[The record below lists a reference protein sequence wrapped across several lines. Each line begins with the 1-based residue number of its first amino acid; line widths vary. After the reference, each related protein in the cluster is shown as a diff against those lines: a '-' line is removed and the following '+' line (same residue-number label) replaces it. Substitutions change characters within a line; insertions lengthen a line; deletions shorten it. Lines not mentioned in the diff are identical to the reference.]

1 MKTKTKRHFLKEK
14 YQSFQSYLMSQ
25 STITSEEL
33 ENDEDVI
40 EFRKMNEEQ
49 LIMFAINKL
58 SPYKNNNLSYPA
70 KRIMEIFKIEENNQK
85 RLMIEN
91 YLELILSLIE

>member
-1 MKTKTKRHFLKEK
+1 MKTKRDFLKEK
-14 YQSFQSYLMSQ
+14 YESFQSYLMSQ
-25 STITSEEL
+25 SNVKSNEL

-58 SPYKNNNLSYPA
+58 SPYKNNLSYPA
-70 KRIMEIFKIEENNQK
+70 KRIMQIFKIDENNQK

>member
-1 MKTKTKRHFLKEK
+1 MKSKREFLKEK
-14 YQSFQSYLMSQ
+14 YESFQSYLMSQ

-49 LIMFAINKL
+49 LIYFAI
-58 SPYKNNNLSYPA
+58 KNYHLINL
-70 KRIMEIFKIEENNQK
+70 N
-85 RLMIEN
+85 
-91 YLELILSLIE
+91 

>member
-1 MKTKTKRHFLKEK
+1 MKTKKEFLKEK
-14 YQSFQSYLMSQ
+14 YDSFKSYLMSQ
-25 STITSEEL
+25 SNIKSEEL

-40 EFRKMNEEQ
+40 EFRKMSEEEV
-49 LIMFAINKL
+49 LIFAINKL
-58 SPYKNNNLSYPA
+58 SVYKNNLSYPA
-70 KRIMEIFKIEENNQK
+70 KRIMEIFKIDENNQK

>member
-1 MKTKTKRHFLKEK
+1 MKTKRDFLKEK
-14 YQSFQSYLMSQ
+14 YESFQSYLMSQ
-25 STITSEEL
+25 SNIKSEEL
-33 ENDEDVI
+33 ENDESVI
-40 EFRKMNEEQ
+40 EFRKMNESE

-58 SPYKNNNLSYPA
+58 SLYKNNISYPA

>member
-1 MKTKTKRHFLKEK
+1 MKTKRDFLKEK
-14 YQSFQSYLMSQ
+14 YESFQSYLMSQ
-25 STITSEEL
+25 SNVQSNEL

-58 SPYKNNNLSYPA
+58 SPYKNNLSYPA
-70 KRIMEIFKIEENNQK
+70 KRIMEIFKIDENNQK

>member
-1 MKTKTKRHFLKEK
+1 MKTKKDYLKEK
-14 YQSFQSYLMSQ
+14 YSSFQSYLMSQ
-25 STITSEEL
+25 SNVHSNEL

-40 EFRKMNEEQ
+40 EFKKMNEEQ

-58 SPYKNNNLSYPA
+58 SPYKNNLSYPA

>member
-1 MKTKTKRHFLKEK
+1 MKSKREYLKEK
-14 YQSFQSYLMSQ
+14 YNSFQVYLVSQ
-25 STITSEEL
+25 SNISPEEL
-33 ENDEDVI
+33 ENNEDVK

-49 LIMFAINKL
+49 LIIFAVNKL
-58 SPYKNNNLSYPA
+58 NPYKNNLSYPA
-70 KRIMEIFKIEENNQK
+70 KKIMEIFKIDENNQK

>member
-1 MKTKTKRHFLKEK
+1 MKTKRDFLKEK
-14 YQSFQSYLMSQ
+14 YESFKSYLMSQ
-25 STITSEEL
+25 SNIKSEEL
-33 ENDEDVI
+33 ENDESVI
-40 EFRKMNEEQ
+40 EFRKMSEEQ

-58 SPYKNNNLSYPA
+58 SPYKNNLTYPA
-70 KRIMEIFKIEENNQK
+70 KRIMQIFKIDENNQK

>member
-1 MKTKTKRHFLKEK
+1 MKTKRDFLKEK
-14 YQSFQSYLMSQ
+14 YESFQSYLMSQ
-25 STITSEEL
+25 SNVKSNEL

-40 EFRKMNEEQ
+40 EFKHLNEEQ

-58 SPYKNNNLSYPA
+58 SPYKNNLGYPA
-70 KRIMEIFKIEENNQK
+70 KRIMGIFKIEENNQK

>member
-1 MKTKTKRHFLKEK
+1 MKTKRDFLKEK
-14 YQSFQSYLMSQ
+14 YESFQSYLMSQ
-25 STITSEEL
+25 SNIKFEEL
-33 ENDEDVI
+33 ENNEDVI
-40 EFRKMNEEQ
+40 EFRKMSEEQ

-58 SPYKNNNLSYPA
+58 SPYKNNLSYPA
-70 KRIMEIFKIEENNQK
+70 KRIMQIFKIDENNQK

>member
-1 MKTKTKRHFLKEK
+1 MKTKRDFLKEK
-14 YQSFQSYLMSQ
+14 YESFQSYLMSQ
-25 STITSEEL
+25 SNIKSEEL

-58 SPYKNNNLSYPA
+58 SPYKNNLSYPA
-70 KRIMEIFKIEENNQK
+70 KRIMQIFKIDENNQK

>member
-1 MKTKTKRHFLKEK
+1 MKTKRDFLKEK
-14 YQSFQSYLMSQ
+14 YESFQSYLMSQ
-25 STITSEEL
+25 SNINSEEL

-58 SPYKNNNLSYPA
+58 SPYKNNLSYPA

>member
-1 MKTKTKRHFLKEK
+1 MKTRRDFLKEK
-14 YQSFQSYLMSQ
+14 YESFQSYLMSQ
-25 STITSEEL
+25 SNIKSEEL

-40 EFRKMNEEQ
+40 EFRIMSEEQ
-49 LIMFAINKL
+49 LILFAINKL
-58 SPYKNNNLSYPA
+58 SPYKNNLSYPS
-70 KRIMEIFKIEENNQK
+70 KRIMQIFKIDENNQK

>member
-1 MKTKTKRHFLKEK
+1 MKSKRLFLKEK
-14 YQSFQSYLMSQ
+14 YESFQSYLMSQ

-49 LIMFAINKL
+49 LIYFGISKL
-58 SPYKNNNLSYPA
+58 SHYKNNLSYPS

-91 YLELILSLIE
+91 YLELILSLVE

>member
-1 MKTKTKRHFLKEK
+1 MKSKRLFLKEK
-14 YQSFQSYLMSQ
+14 YESFQSYLMSQ

-49 LIMFAINKL
+49 LIYFAINKL
-58 SPYKNNNLSYPA
+58 SPYKNNFSYPA

>member
-1 MKTKTKRHFLKEK
+1 MKTKRDFLKEK
-14 YQSFQSYLMSQ
+14 YESFQSYLMSQ
-25 STITSEEL
+25 SNINSEEL

-40 EFRKMNEEQ
+40 EFRKMNEKQ

-58 SPYKNNNLSYPA
+58 SPYKNNLSYPA

-91 YLELILSLIE
+91 YLELILSLVE

>member
-1 MKTKTKRHFLKEK
+1 MKSKRLFLKEK
-14 YQSFQSYLMSQ
+14 YESFQLYLMSQ
-25 STITSEEL
+25 SNIKSEEL

-49 LIMFAINKL
+49 LIYFAINKL
-58 SPYKNNNLSYPA
+58 SPYKNNLSYPA

>member
-1 MKTKTKRHFLKEK
+1 MKTKRDFLREK
-14 YQSFQSYLMSQ
+14 YDSFKSYLMSQ
-25 STITSEEL
+25 SSLDSNEL
-33 ENDEDVI
+33 EQNEDVI

-58 SPYKNNNLSYPA
+58 SPYKNNLGYPA
-70 KRIMEIFKIEENNQK
+70 KRIMEIFKIDENNQK

>member
-1 MKTKTKRHFLKEK
+1 MKTKRDFLKEK
-14 YQSFQSYLMSQ
+14 YESFQLYLMSQ

-40 EFRKMNEEQ
+40 EFRKMNEQQ
-49 LIMFAINKL
+49 LIYFAINKL
-58 SPYKNNNLSYPA
+58 SPYKNNLSYPA

>member
-1 MKTKTKRHFLKEK
+1 MKTKRDFLREK
-14 YQSFQSYLMSQ
+14 YDSFKSYLMSQ
-25 STITSEEL
+25 SSLDSNEL
-33 ENDEDVI
+33 EQNEDVI

-58 SPYKNNNLSYPA
+58 SPYKNNLSYPA
-70 KRIMEIFKIEENNQK
+70 KRIMEIFKIDENNQK

>member
-1 MKTKTKRHFLKEK
+1 MKTKRDFLKEK
-14 YQSFQSYLMSQ
+14 YESFQSYLMSQ
-25 STITSEEL
+25 STITSDEL

-40 EFRKMNEEQ
+40 EFKKMNEEQ
-49 LIMFAINKL
+49 LIYFAINKL
-58 SPYKNNNLSYPA
+58 SPFKKKLSTPA

-91 YLELILSLIE
+91 YLELILSLVE

>member
-1 MKTKTKRHFLKEK
+1 MKTKRDFLKEK
-14 YQSFQSYLMSQ
+14 YESFKSYLMSQ
-25 STITSEEL
+25 SNIKSEEL

-40 EFRKMNEEQ
+40 EFRKMSEEQ

-58 SPYKNNNLSYPA
+58 SPYKNNLSYPA
-70 KRIMEIFKIEENNQK
+70 KRIMEIFKIDENNQK

>member
-1 MKTKTKRHFLKEK
+1 MKTKRDFLKEK
-14 YQSFQSYLMSQ
+14 YESFQQYLMSQ
-25 STITSEEL
+25 SNINSEEL

-58 SPYKNNNLSYPA
+58 SPYKNNLSYPA

>member
-1 MKTKTKRHFLKEK
+1 MKSKREFLKEK
-14 YQSFQSYLMSQ
+14 YESFQSYLMSQ
-25 STITSEEL
+25 SNIKSEEL

-58 SPYKNNNLSYPA
+58 SPYK
-70 KRIMEIFKIEENNQK
+70 KI
-85 RLMIEN
+85 
-91 YLELILSLIE
+91 

>member
-1 MKTKTKRHFLKEK
+1 MKSKREFLKEK
-14 YQSFQSYLMSQ
+14 YESFQLYLMSQ

-58 SPYKNNNLSYPA
+58 SPYKNNLSYPA
-70 KRIMEIFKIEENNQK
+70 KRIMEIFKIDQNNQK

-91 YLELILSLIE
+91 YLELILSLVQ

>member
-1 MKTKTKRHFLKEK
+1 MKSKKEFLNSK
-14 YQSFQSYLMSQ
+14 YSSFKSYLMSQ

-40 EFRKMNEEQ
+40 EFRKMTEEQ

-58 SPYKNNNLSYPA
+58 SPYKKN
-70 KRIMEIFKIEENNQK
+70 
-85 RLMIEN
+85 
-91 YLELILSLIE
+91 

>member
-1 MKTKTKRHFLKEK
+1 MKTKRDFLKEK
-14 YQSFQSYLMSQ
+14 YEKFQEYLMSQ
-25 STITSEEL
+25 SNIKSEEL

-58 SPYKNNNLSYPA
+58 SPYKNNLSYPA
-70 KRIMEIFKIEENNQK
+70 KRIMEIFKIDQNNQK

-91 YLELILSLIE
+91 YLELILKLVE